1 VEKNIYLGHRR
12 FLNQNQPYRHNKKVF
27 NAKVELDKAPMSLS
41 GKQVYFVVKD
51 INIQLSNKFQKIS
64 LTVFGK
70 RNIYFGNFLIGR
82 IWMLDI
88 IWMECTL
95 LIIFVK
101 V

>member
-1 VEKNIYLGHRR
+1 
-12 FLNQNQPYRHNKKVF
+12 
-27 NAKVELDKAPMSLS
+27 MSLS

-70 RNIYFGNFLIGR
+70 RNIYFENFLIGR

-95 LIIFVK
+95 LRIFVK